1 MGVWATGGGGGSGGW
16 VAGTVFAIIIIIMN
30 AVISPI
36 INPTM
41 YFQVYEEGGGTFI
54 YYTLRCLCGHK
65 RNRWSRYRCWCIL
78 CIDGKIR
85 GGAIRHSVRGNSHG
99 TL

>member
-1 MGVWATGGGGGSGGW
+1 
-16 VAGTVFAIIIIIMN
+16 MN
-30 AVISPI
+30 AVMSPT
-36 INPTM
+36 INPTNN
-41 YFQVYEEGGGTFI
+41 FQLWEGTGFSI

-65 RNRWSRYRCWCIL
+65 RNRWGRYRCWCIL

-99 TL
+99 TF